1 MASFLLPFQPNC
13 WSHGGITERVQSQR
27 IELKSDA
34 SLEYFLRL
42 CTDNRNNA
50 FQKNGANLSGRT
62 MTAIEVIS
70 LSKTYRLKSNKRSS
84 FDALK
89 NVSFS
94 ISEGESVGIIGRNG
108 AGKSTLLK
116 LLSDVTFPT
125 SGEAKIAGSFSS
137 LLEVGTGFHP
147 DLSGRDNIFLNAS
160 IIGISKKEVNAELE
174 NIIAFS
180 GVGKF
185 IDEPLRTYSS
195 GMKLRLAFSVLAHL
209 KTDIIALDEVLAVG
223 DSMFQIK
230 CMERIFDFKKQ
241 GRTIL
246 FVSHN
251 LSAVKK
257 LCNRTLVIESGE
269 IVFDGSTE
277 SAIQFYL
284 NNQEKPGFSNQFV
297 NDLKCEST
305 EKSASIH
312 LNIDNLESNI
322 ELDFGV
328 NISDSNGNQLYHFS
342 NRFIDQTLLSE
353 NGKLNL
359 KLDFN
364 HALKPGNY
372 SISLYLGQNHEKL
385 AWIENAGELIVPPY
399 NPHGFHN
406 PEAIQSAMI
415 TEFNITTS

>member
-1 MASFLLPFQPNC
+1 
-13 WSHGGITERVQSQR
+13 
-27 IELKSDA
+27 
-34 SLEYFLRL
+34 
-42 CTDNRNNA
+42 
-50 FQKNGANLSGRT
+50 

-70 LSKTYRLKSNKRSS
+70 LSKSYQLKGNNRVR

-94 ISEGESVGIIGRNG
+94 IAEGESVGIIGRNG

-160 IIGISKKEVNAELE
+160 IIGISKKEVKEELE
-174 NIIAFS
+174 SIITFS

-257 LCNRTLVIESGE
+257 LCERTLVIESGE
-269 IVFDGSTE
+269 IVFDDATDQ
-277 SAIQFYL
+277 AIQFYL
-284 NNQEKPGFSNQFV
+284 QNQKTSGLSSQF
-297 NDLKCEST
+297 LKDMTTHCSEES
-305 EKSASIH
+305 A
-312 LNIDNLESNI
+312 NINLKLEQLESNI
-322 ELDFGV
+322 EVDLGI

-342 NRFIDQTLLSE
+342 NRFIGQTLLPE

-364 HALKPGNY
+364 HSLKPGNY
-372 SISLYLGQNHEKL
+372 SVSIYLGQNHEEL
-385 AWIENAGELIVPPY
+385 AWLENVAELVVPPY
-399 NPHGFHN
+399 NPYGFHN
-406 PEAIQSAMI
+406 PEAIQSAII
-415 TEFNITTS
+415 TDFNITAS

>member
-1 MASFLLPFQPNC
+1 
-13 WSHGGITERVQSQR
+13 
-27 IELKSDA
+27 
-34 SLEYFLRL
+34 
-42 CTDNRNNA
+42 
-50 FQKNGANLSGRT
+50 

-70 LSKTYRLKSNKRSS
+70 LSKSYQLKGNKRAH

-94 ISEGESVGIIGRNG
+94 VSEGESIGIIGRNG

-160 IIGISKKEVNAELE
+160 IIGISKKEVNKELE

-180 GVGKF
+180 GVDKF

-251 LSAVKK
+251 LSAVKQ
-257 LCNRTLVIESGE
+257 LCERTLVIVGGE
-269 IVFDGSTE
+269 IVFDGVTE
-277 SAIQFYL
+277 EAIRFYL
-284 NNQEKPGFSNQFV
+284 NNQERAVLSSQFLK
-297 NDLKCEST
+297 DLKCNCSRE
-305 EKSASIH
+305 SASIK
-312 LNIDNLESNI
+312 LELEQFESKSEVDLGI
-322 ELDFGV
+322 
-328 NISDSNGNQLYHFS
+328 NISDANGNQLYHFS
-342 NRFIDQTLLSE
+342 NRFINQTLLPVT
-353 NGKLNL
+353 GKLNL
-359 KLDFN
+359 KLEFK
-364 HALKPGNY
+364 HSLKPGNY
-372 SISLYLGQNHEKL
+372 PISLYLGQNHEEL
-385 AWIENAGELIVPPY
+385 AWLENVGELVIPPY

-415 TEFNITTS
+415 TDFNITDS

>member
-1 MASFLLPFQPNC
+1 
-13 WSHGGITERVQSQR
+13 
-27 IELKSDA
+27 
-34 SLEYFLRL
+34 
-42 CTDNRNNA
+42 
-50 FQKNGANLSGRT
+50 

-70 LSKTYRLKSNKRSS
+70 LSKSYRLKGNGQND

-125 SGEAKIAGSFSS
+125 SGEAKITGSFSS

-160 IIGISKKEVNAELE
+160 IIGISKKETNHELE

-185 IDEPLRTYSS
+185 IEEPLRTYSS

-223 DSMFQIK
+223 DSMFQMK
-230 CMERIFDFKKQ
+230 CMERIFNFKKQ

-251 LSAVKK
+251 LSAVKQ
-257 LCNRTLVIESGE
+257 LCERTMVIENGE
-269 IVFDGSTE
+269 IVFDGKTE
-277 SAIQFYL
+277 EAIKFYL
-284 NNQEKPGFSNQFV
+284 SSQKNTVSSNQF
-297 NDLKCEST
+297 LKRIEAKASPGPSKGET
-305 EKSASIH
+305 SPSPSEGGELQAGSASSNHVRIS
-312 LNIDNLESNI
+312 LEIENIPEDI
-322 ELDFGV
+322 ELDLGI

-342 NRFIDQTLLSE
+342 NRFIDQSLIPQ
-353 NGKLNL
+353 NGEVKL
-359 KLDFN
+359 KLDFK

-372 SISLYLGQNHEKL
+372 PVSIYLGQNHEEL
-385 AWIENAGELIVPPY
+385 AWLEHVGELLVPPY

-415 TEFNITTS
+415 TDFTISSL

>member
-1 MASFLLPFQPNC
+1 
-13 WSHGGITERVQSQR
+13 
-27 IELKSDA
+27 
-34 SLEYFLRL
+34 
-42 CTDNRNNA
+42 
-50 FQKNGANLSGRT
+50 

-70 LSKTYRLKSNKRSS
+70 ISKSYRLKGNGRND

-125 SGEAKIAGSFSS
+125 SGEAKITGSFSS

-160 IIGISKKEVNAELE
+160 IIGISKKEVNHELE

-185 IDEPLRTYSS
+185 IEEPLRTYSS

-223 DSMFQIK
+223 DSMFQMK
-230 CMERIFDFKKQ
+230 CMERIFNFKKQ

-251 LSAVKK
+251 LSAVKQ
-257 LCNRTLVIESGE
+257 LCERTMIIENGE
-269 IVFDGSTE
+269 IVFDGKTE
-277 SAIQFYL
+277 EAIKFYL
-284 NNQEKPGFSNQFV
+284 SSQKNTASSNQF
-297 NDLKCEST
+297 LKRIEAKASPNPSKGG
-305 EKSASIH
+305 ELQADSASSNHVRIS
-312 LNIDNLESNI
+312 LEIENIPEDV
-322 ELDFGV
+322 ELDLGI

-342 NRFIDQTLLSE
+342 NRFIDQSLIPQ
-353 NGKLNL
+353 NGEL
-359 KLDFN
+359 KLQLNFE
-364 HALKPGNY
+364 HGLKPGNY
-372 SISLYLGQNHEKL
+372 PVSIYLGQNHEEL
-385 AWIENAGELIVPPY
+385 AWLEHVGELAVPPY

-406 PEAIQSAMI
+406 PQAIQSAMI
-415 TEFNITTS
+415 TDFTIVSS

>member
-1 MASFLLPFQPNC
+1 
-13 WSHGGITERVQSQR
+13 
-27 IELKSDA
+27 
-34 SLEYFLRL
+34 
-42 CTDNRNNA
+42 
-50 FQKNGANLSGRT
+50 

-70 LSKTYRLKSNKRSS
+70 LSKSYRLKGNDKAI
-84 FDALK
+84 FEALK
-89 NVSFS
+89 NVSFK

-125 SGEAKIAGSFSS
+125 SGEAKIAGTFSS

-160 IIGISKKEVNAELE
+160 IIGISKNEVNVELE

-195 GMKLRLAFSVLAHL
+195 GMKLRLAFAVIAHL

-230 CMERIFDFKKQ
+230 SMERIFDFKKQ

-257 LCNRTLVIESGE
+257 LCERTLVIESGQ
-269 IVFDGSTE
+269 IVFDGPTE
-277 SAIQFYL
+277 EAIVFYL
-284 NNQEKPGFSNQFV
+284 NAQKNSGSSNQF
-297 NDLKCEST
+297 LKELSCNCS
-305 EKSASIH
+305 EKSATI
-312 LNIDNLESNI
+312 NVKLEQLASDI
-322 ELDFGV
+322 ELDLGV
-328 NISDSNGNQLYHFS
+328 NISDSVGNQLYHFS
-342 NRFIDQTLLSE
+342 NRFIDRMLLPE
-353 NGKLNL
+353 DGKLNL

-364 HALKPGNY
+364 HSLKPGNY
-372 SISLYLGQNHEKL
+372 PVSIYLGQNHEEL
-385 AWIENAGELIVPPY
+385 VWLENIGELVVPPY
-399 NPHGFHN
+399 NPYGFHN
-406 PEAIQSAMI
+406 PETIQSAVI